1 MKESLDLIN
10 SNKIYKKIFLEVY
23 SKYKKYGK
31 ITGSFTLK
39 ATTTEERQI
48 LFNFDSKALTEGKA
62 KIKCSTVR
70 DLFNRKLKEY
80 SFEELLVKVVG
91 KELKTNK
98 EVKDEEKEQ
107 EEKFYDDIL
116 KDSDDGVGKQ
126 WFIEILDKKK
136 YGYNIIVRKYK
147 SEIRNLKE
155 LKRKIILIINS
166 LNKLP
171 YLNNEYENIAV
182 FSAVNTKDSH
192 FFDSDK
198 FTGRLFIKAISF
210 ILNKDDPKDI
220 NEINELYYEVGI
232 LKDEISNHTTIYG
245 LNAFNM
251 DSSEVKAVNSFNLWK
266 EPLQI
271 SISNLLKIDY
281 LEAINNTVFIFEN
294 PAVFHKILKV
304 NGDNISLICTSGQL
318 NLSSYILFNKIRNLK
333 NIYYAGDFDPEGLMI
348 AYKIKKRYKNKVKF
362 LNYTRESYINT
373 MSNNIIEEKSMSQ
386 LNKINCSEL
395 DEVINELR
403 INKRAAYQ
411 ELLIDEYLDS
421 IKKVINYDFSKHD
434 TTKRTSQDMVLCQYF
449 GHKKSN
455 FFMLHF

>member
-39 ATTTEERQI
+39 AATTEERQI

-116 KDSDDGVGKQ
+116 KASDDGVGKQ

-232 LKDEISNHTTIYG
+232 LKDEISNNTTIYG

-318 NLSSYILFNKIRNLK
+318 NLSSYILLNKIRNLK

-348 AYKIKKRYKNKVKF
+348 AYKIKKRYKDKVKF

-411 ELLIDEYLDS
+411 ELLIDEYLDL

-434 TTKRTSQDMVLCQYF
+434 TTKRTSQ
-449 GHKKSN
+449 GN
-455 FFMLHF
+455 R

>member
-10 SNKIYKKIFLEVY
+10 SNNIYKKIFSEVY

-31 ITGSFTLK
+31 ITGSFNLK
-39 ATTTEERQI
+39 AANNEERRI
-48 LFNFDSKALTEGKA
+48 LSNFDSKVLTEGKA

-70 DLFNRKLKEY
+70 ELFNRKLKEY

-98 EVKDEEKEQ
+98 EIKDEEKNQ

-116 KDSDDGVGKQ
+116 KACDNGIGRQ
-126 WFIEILDKKK
+126 WFLEVLYKKK
-136 YGYNIIVRKYK
+136 YGYNIIIRKYK
-147 SEIRNLKE
+147 SEKE
-155 LKRKIILIINS
+155 INKLEELNKRIILTINS

-171 YLNNEYENIAV
+171 YLNNEYENIAE

-192 FFDSDK
+192 FFDIDK

-210 ILNKDDPKDI
+210 ILNKDEPKDI

-245 LNAFNM
+245 LNAFNR
-251 DSSEVKAVNSFNLWK
+251 DNSEVKAINSFNIWK

-281 LEAINNTVFIFEN
+281 LEAIDNTVFIFEN
-294 PAVFHKILKV
+294 PAVFHKILKMSD
-304 NGDNISLICTSGQL
+304 DNISLICTSGQL
-318 NLSSYILFNKIRNLK
+318 NLSSYIVLNKIRNLK

-348 AYKIKKRYKNKVKF
+348 AYKIKKRYKEKVKF

-411 ELLIDEYLDS
+411 ELLIDEYLDL
-421 IKKVINYDFSKHD
+421 IKKY
-434 TTKRTSQDMVLCQYF
+434 
-449 GHKKSN
+449 
-455 FFMLHF
+455 

>member
-10 SNKIYKKIFLEVY
+10 SNNIYKKIFSEVY

-31 ITGSFTLK
+31 ITGSFNLK
-39 ATTTEERQI
+39 AANNEERRI
-48 LFNFDSKALTEGKA
+48 LSNFDSKVLTEGKA

-70 DLFNRKLKEY
+70 ELFNRKLKEY

-98 EVKDEEKEQ
+98 EIKDEEKNQ

-116 KDSDDGVGKQ
+116 KACDNGIGRQ
-126 WFIEILDKKK
+126 WFLEVLYKKK
-136 YGYNIIVRKYK
+136 YGYNIIIRKYK
-147 SEIRNLKE
+147 SEKE
-155 LKRKIILIINS
+155 INKLEELNKRIILTINS

-192 FFDSDK
+192 FFDNEK

-210 ILNKDDPKDI
+210 ILNKDEPKDI

-245 LNAFNM
+245 LNAFNR
-251 DSSEVKAVNSFNLWK
+251 DNSEVEAVNNFNIWN

-281 LEAINNTVFIFEN
+281 LESINNTVFIFEN
-294 PAVFHKILKV
+294 PAVFHKILKMSD
-304 NGDNISLICTSGQL
+304 DNISLICTSGQL
-318 NLSSYILFNKIRNLK
+318 NLSSYIVLNKIRNLK

-348 AYKIKKRYKNKVKF
+348 AYKIKKRYKEKVKF

-411 ELLIDEYLDS
+411 ELLIDEYLDL
-421 IKKVINYDFSKHD
+421 IKKY
-434 TTKRTSQDMVLCQYF
+434 
-449 GHKKSN
+449 
-455 FFMLHF
+455 

>member
-39 ATTTEERQI
+39 AATTEERRI
-48 LFNFDSKALTEGKA
+48 LSNFDSKALIEGKA
-62 KIKCSTVR
+62 KIKSATVR
-70 DLFNRKLKEY
+70 ELFNRKLKEY

-98 EVKDEEKEQ
+98 EIKDEEKEQ
-107 EEKFYDDIL
+107 EEKFYEDIL
-116 KDSDDGVGKQ
+116 KSCDNGIGRQ

-136 YGYNIIVRKYK
+136 YGYNIIIRKYK
-147 SEIRNLKE
+147 SEKE
-155 LKRKIILIINS
+155 INKLEELNKRIILTINS

-182 FSAVNTKDSH
+182 FSAVNTRDSH
-192 FFDSDK
+192 FFDINK

-210 ILNKDDPKDI
+210 IINKDEPKDI
-220 NEINELYYEVGI
+220 NEINEAYYEVGI

-245 LNAFNM
+245 LNAFEKDN
-251 DSSEVKAVNSFNLWK
+251 SEVTAVNSFNLWR

-271 SISNLLKIDY
+271 SISNLLKVDY
-281 LEAINNTVFIFEN
+281 LKAVNNTVFIFEN
-294 PAVFHKILKV
+294 PAVFHKILKEK
-304 NGDNISLICTSGQL
+304 GDNISLICTSGQL
-318 NLSSYILFNKIRNLK
+318 NLSSYIVLNKIRNLK

-348 AYKIKKRYKNKVKF
+348 AYKLKKRYKDKVRF

-395 DEVINELR
+395 DEVIRELR

-411 ELLIDEYLDS
+411 ELLIDEYLDL
-421 IKKVINYDFSKHD
+421 IKE
-434 TTKRTSQDMVLCQYF
+434 L
-449 GHKKSN
+449 SN
-455 FFMLHF
+455 EIL

>member
-39 ATTTEERQI
+39 AATTEERQI
-48 LFNFDSKALTEGKA
+48 LFNFDSKVLTEGKA

-116 KDSDDGVGKQ
+116 KASDDGVGKQ

-192 FFDSDK
+192 FFDNDK

-210 ILNKDDPKDI
+210 ILNKDEPKDI

-245 LNAFNM
+245 LNAFNR
-251 DSSEVKAVNSFNLWK
+251 DNSEVKAVNSFNIWK

-318 NLSSYILFNKIRNLK
+318 NLSSYILLNKIRNLK

-348 AYKIKKRYKNKVKF
+348 AYKIKKRYKDKVKF

-403 INKRAAYQ
+403 INKKAAYQ
-411 ELLIDEYLDS
+411 ELLIDEYLDL

-434 TTKRTSQDMVLCQYF
+434 TTKITSQ
-449 GHKKSN
+449 GN
-455 FFMLHF
+455 R

>member
-39 ATTTEERQI
+39 AATTEERQI

-116 KDSDDGVGKQ
+116 KASDDGVGKQ
-126 WFIEILDKKK
+126 LFIEILDKKK

-166 LNKLP
+166 LNELP

-281 LEAINNTVFIFEN
+281 FEAINNTVFIFEN

-318 NLSSYILFNKIRNLK
+318 NLSSYILLNKIRNLK

-348 AYKIKKRYKNKVKF
+348 AYKIKKRYKDKVKF

-411 ELLIDEYLDS
+411 ELLIDEYLDL

-434 TTKRTSQDMVLCQYF
+434 TTKRTSQ
-449 GHKKSN
+449 GN
-455 FFMLHF
+455 R

>member
-39 ATTTEERQI
+39 AATTEERQI

-281 LEAINNTVFIFEN
+281 FEAINNTVFIFEN

-318 NLSSYILFNKIRNLK
+318 NLSSYILLNKIRNLK
-333 NIYYAGDFDPEGLMI
+333 NIYYAGDFDSEGLMI
-348 AYKIKKRYKNKVKF
+348 AYKIKKRYKDKVKF

-411 ELLIDEYLDS
+411 ELLIDEYLDL

-434 TTKRTSQDMVLCQYF
+434 TTKRTSQ
-449 GHKKSN
+449 GN
-455 FFMLHF
+455 R

>member
-1 MKESLDLIN
+1 MKESLNLIN
-10 SNKIYKKIFLEVY
+10 SNNIYKKIFLEVY

-39 ATTTEERQI
+39 AANNEERRI
-48 LFNFDSKALTEGKA
+48 LSNFDSKVLTEGKA

-70 DLFNRKLKEY
+70 ELFNRKLKEY

-98 EVKDEEKEQ
+98 EIKDEEKNQ

-116 KDSDDGVGKQ
+116 KACDNGIGRQ
-126 WFIEILDKKK
+126 WFLEVLDKKK
-136 YGYNIIVRKYK
+136 YGYNIIIRKYK
-147 SEIRNLKE
+147 SDKEINKLEE
-155 LKRKIILIINS
+155 LNKRIILTINS

-171 YLNNEYENIAV
+171 YLNNGYENIAL
-182 FSAVNTKDSH
+182 FSAVNTRDSH
-192 FFDSDK
+192 FFDNDK

-245 LNAFNM
+245 LNAFNR
-251 DSSEVKAVNSFNLWK
+251 DNSEVKAVNNFNIWR

-281 LEAINNTVFIFEN
+281 LESINNTVFIFEN

-318 NLSSYILFNKIRNLK
+318 NLSSYIILNKIRNLK

-348 AYKIKKRYKNKVKF
+348 AYKIKKRYKDKVKF
-362 LNYTRESYINT
+362 LNYTKESYRNI

-386 LNKINCSEL
+386 LDKICCSDL
-395 DEVINELR
+395 DEVIEELR
-403 INKRAAYQ
+403 INKRAGYQ
-411 ELLIDEYLDS
+411 ELLIDEYLEQIKEREYIEKFKNENNEILAVAICYDS
-421 IKKVINYDFSKHD
+421 KLKE
-434 TTKRTSQDMVLCQYF
+434 
-449 GHKKSN
+449 HKCRIEKI
-455 FFMLHF
+455 

>member
-39 ATTTEERQI
+39 AATTEERQI

-116 KDSDDGVGKQ
+116 KASDDGVGKQ

-281 LEAINNTVFIFEN
+281 FEAINNTVFIFEN

-318 NLSSYILFNKIRNLK
+318 NLSSYILLNKIRNLK

-348 AYKIKKRYKNKVKF
+348 AYKIKKRYKDKVKF

-411 ELLIDEYLDS
+411 ELLIDEYLDL
-421 IKKVINYDFSKHD
+421 IKKVINDDFSKHD
-434 TTKRTSQDMVLCQYF
+434 TTKRTSH
-449 GHKKSN
+449 GN
-455 FFMLHF
+455 R

>member
-31 ITGSFTLK
+31 ITGRFTLK
-39 ATTTEERQI
+39 AATTEERQI

-116 KDSDDGVGKQ
+116 KASDDGVGKQ
-126 WFIEILDKKK
+126 WFIEILYKKK

-281 LEAINNTVFIFEN
+281 FEAINNTVFIFEN

-318 NLSSYILFNKIRNLK
+318 NLSSYILLNKIRNLK

-348 AYKIKKRYKNKVKF
+348 AYKIKKRYKDKVKF

-411 ELLIDEYLDS
+411 ELLIDEYLDL
-421 IKKVINYDFSKHD
+421 IKK
-434 TTKRTSQDMVLCQYF
+434 
-449 GHKKSN
+449 
-455 FFMLHF
+455 

>member
-1 MKESLDLIN
+1 MKESLNLIN
-10 SNKIYKKIFLEVY
+10 SNNIYKKIFLEVY

-39 ATTTEERQI
+39 AANNEERRI
-48 LFNFDSKALTEGKA
+48 LSNFDSKVLTEGKA

-70 DLFNRKLKEY
+70 ELFNRKLKEY

-98 EVKDEEKEQ
+98 EIKDEEKNQ

-116 KDSDDGVGKQ
+116 KACDNGIGRQ
-126 WFIEILDKKK
+126 WFLEVLDKKK
-136 YGYNIIVRKYK
+136 FWYKFIISKYK
-147 SEIRNLKE
+147 RDKEINKLEE
-155 LKRKIILIINS
+155 LNKRIILTINS

-171 YLNNEYENIAV
+171 YLNNGYENIAL
-182 FSAVNTKDSH
+182 FSAVNTRDSH
-192 FFDSDK
+192 FFDNDK

-245 LNAFNM
+245 LNAFNR
-251 DSSEVKAVNSFNLWK
+251 DNSEVKAVNNFNIWR

-281 LEAINNTVFIFEN
+281 LESINNTVFIFEN

-318 NLSSYILFNKIRNLK
+318 NLSSYIVLNKIRNLK

-362 LNYTRESYINT
+362 LNYTKESYINT

-386 LNKINCSEL
+386 LNKINCIEL
-395 DEVINELR
+395 DEVIRELR

-411 ELLIDEYLDS
+411 ELLIDEYLYL
-421 IKKVINYDFSKHD
+421 IKK
-434 TTKRTSQDMVLCQYF
+434 
-449 GHKKSN
+449 
-455 FFMLHF
+455 MLEYLMQEIMH

>member
-39 ATTTEERQI
+39 AATAEERRI
-48 LFNFDSKALTEGKA
+48 LSNFDSKSLIEGKA
-62 KIKCSTVR
+62 KIKSVTVR
-70 DLFNRKLKEY
+70 ELFNIKLKDY

-98 EVKDEEKEQ
+98 EIKDEEKEQ
-107 EEKFYDDIL
+107 EEKFYEDIL
-116 KDSDDGVGKQ
+116 KSCDNGIGKQ

-136 YGYNIIVRKYK
+136 YGYNIIARKYK
-147 SEIRNLKE
+147 SEREINKLEE
-155 LKRKIILIINS
+155 LKRKIILTINS

-182 FSAVNTKDSH
+182 FSAVNTRDSH
-192 FFDSDK
+192 FFDIDK

-210 ILNKDDPKDI
+210 IIDKDEPKDI
-220 NEINELYYEVGI
+220 NEINEVYYEVGI

-245 LNAFNM
+245 LNAFEKDN
-251 DSSEVKAVNSFNLWK
+251 SEVTAVNSFNLWR

-281 LEAINNTVFIFEN
+281 LKAVNNTVFIFEN
-294 PAVFHKILKV
+294 PAVFHKVLKET
-304 NGDNISLICTSGQL
+304 GDNISLICTSGQL
-318 NLSSYILFNKIRNLK
+318 NLSSYILLNKIIDLK

-348 AYKIKKRYKNKVKF
+348 AYKLKERYKGKVRF

-373 MSNNIIEEKSMSQ
+373 MSNNVIEEKSMSQ

-395 DEVINELR
+395 DEVIRELR
-403 INKRAAYQ
+403 INKRSAYQ
-411 ELLIDEYLDS
+411 ELLIDEYLDL
-421 IKKVINYDFSKHD
+421 IKE
-434 TTKRTSQDMVLCQYF
+434 L
-449 GHKKSN
+449 SN
-455 FFMLHF
+455 EIL

>member
-10 SNKIYKKIFLEVY
+10 SNEIYKKIFLEVY
-23 SKYKKYGK
+23 NKYKKYGK

-39 ATTTEERQI
+39 AVNTQERQI
-48 LFNFDSKALTEGKA
+48 LSNFDSKVWVQGKA
-62 KIKCSTVR
+62 KIKCSIVR

-107 EEKFYDDIL
+107 EEKFYNDIL
-116 KDSDDGVGKQ
+116 KASDDGVGKQ

-192 FFDSDK
+192 FFDNDK

-210 ILNKDDPKDI
+210 ILNKDEPKDI

-281 LEAINNTVFIFEN
+281 FEAINNTVFIFEN

-318 NLSSYILFNKIRNLK
+318 NLSSYILLNKIRNLK

-348 AYKIKKRYKNKVKF
+348 AYKIKKRYKDKVKF

-411 ELLIDEYLDS
+411 ELLIDEYLDL

-434 TTKRTSQDMVLCQYF
+434 TTKITSQ
-449 GHKKSN
+449 GN
-455 FFMLHF
+455 R

>member
-39 ATTTEERQI
+39 AATTEERQI
-48 LFNFDSKALTEGKA
+48 LFNFDSKVLTEGKA

-116 KDSDDGVGKQ
+116 KASDDGVGKQ

-304 NGDNISLICTSGQL
+304 NGDNISLICTSGQF
-318 NLSSYILFNKIRNLK
+318 NLSSYILLNKIRNLK

-348 AYKIKKRYKNKVKF
+348 AYKIKKRYKDKVKF

-411 ELLIDEYLDS
+411 ELLIDEYLDL

-434 TTKRTSQDMVLCQYF
+434 TTKITSQ
-449 GHKKSN
+449 GN
-455 FFMLHF
+455 R

>member
-39 ATTTEERQI
+39 AATTEERQI
-48 LFNFDSKALTEGKA
+48 LFNFDSKVLTEGKA

-80 SFEELLVKVVG
+80 SFEDLLVKVVG

-98 EVKDEEKEQ
+98 EVKNEEKNK
-107 EEKFYDDIL
+107 EEKFYEDIL
-116 KDSDDGVGKQ
+116 KSCNNGISKE
-126 WFIEILDKKK
+126 WFAEVLDKKK
-136 YGYNIIVRKYK
+136 YGYNIIARKYK
-147 SEIRNLKE
+147 SEISNLEE
-155 LKRKIILIINS
+155 LKRKIILTINS

-171 YLNNEYENIAV
+171 YLNNAYENIAV
-182 FSAVNTKDSH
+182 FS
-192 FFDSDK
+192 
-198 FTGRLFIKAISF
+198 
-210 ILNKDDPKDI
+210 
-220 NEINELYYEVGI
+220 
-232 LKDEISNHTTIYG
+232 HTTIYG

-281 LEAINNTVFIFEN
+281 FEAINNTVFIFEN

-318 NLSSYILFNKIRNLK
+318 NLSSYILLNKIRNLK

-348 AYKIKKRYKNKVKF
+348 AYKIKKRYKEKVKF

-411 ELLIDEYLDS
+411 ELLIDEYLDL

-434 TTKRTSQDMVLCQYF
+434 TTKRTSQ
-449 GHKKSN
+449 GN
-455 FFMLHF
+455 R

>member
-1 MKESLDLIN
+1 MKESLNLIN
-10 SNKIYKKIFLEVY
+10 SNNIYKKIFLEVY

-39 ATTTEERQI
+39 AANNEERRI
-48 LFNFDSKALTEGKA
+48 LSNFDSKVLTEGKA

-70 DLFNRKLKEY
+70 ELFNRKLKEY

-98 EVKDEEKEQ
+98 EIKDEEKNQ

-116 KDSDDGVGKQ
+116 KACDNGIGRQ
-126 WFIEILDKKK
+126 WFLEVLDKKK
-136 YGYNIIVRKYK
+136 YGYNIIIRKYK
-147 SEIRNLKE
+147 SDKEINKLEE
-155 LKRKIILIINS
+155 LNKRIILTINS

-171 YLNNEYENIAV
+171 YLNNGYENIAL
-182 FSAVNTKDSH
+182 FSAINTRDSH
-192 FFDSDK
+192 FFDNDK

-245 LNAFNM
+245 LNAFNR
-251 DSSEVKAVNSFNLWK
+251 DNSEVKAVNNFNIWR

-281 LEAINNTVFIFEN
+281 LESINNTVFIFEN

-318 NLSSYILFNKIRNLK
+318 NLSSYIVLNKIINLK
-333 NIYYAGDFDPEGLMI
+333 KIYYAGDFDPEGLMI

-362 LNYTRESYINT
+362 LNYTKESYINT

-386 LNKINCSEL
+386 LNKINCIEL
-395 DEVINELR
+395 DEVIRELR

-411 ELLIDEYLDS
+411 ELLIDEYLDL
-421 IKKVINYDFSKHD
+421 IKKIN
-434 TTKRTSQDMVLCQYF
+434 RGIL
-449 GHKKSN
+449 
-455 FFMLHF
+455 

>member
-1 MKESLDLIN
+1 MKESLNLIN
-10 SNKIYKKIFLEVY
+10 SNNIYKKIFLEVY

-39 ATTTEERQI
+39 AANNEERRI
-48 LFNFDSKALTEGKA
+48 LSNFDSKVLTEGKA

-70 DLFNRKLKEY
+70 ELFNRKLKEY

-98 EVKDEEKEQ
+98 EIKDEEKNQ

-116 KDSDDGVGKQ
+116 KACDNGIGRQ
-126 WFIEILDKKK
+126 WFLEVLDKKK
-136 YGYNIIVRKYK
+136 YGYNIIIRKYK
-147 SEIRNLKE
+147 SDKEINKLEE
-155 LKRKIILIINS
+155 LNKRIILTINS

-171 YLNNEYENIAV
+171 YLNNGYENIAL
-182 FSAVNTKDSH
+182 FSAINTRDSH
-192 FFDSDK
+192 FFDNDK

-245 LNAFNM
+245 LNAFNR
-251 DSSEVKAVNSFNLWK
+251 DNSEVKAVNNFNIWR

-281 LEAINNTVFIFEN
+281 LESINNTVFIFEN

-318 NLSSYILFNKIRNLK
+318 NLSSYIVLNKIINLK

-362 LNYTRESYINT
+362 LNYTKESYINT

-386 LNKINCSEL
+386 LNKINCIEL
-395 DEVINELR
+395 DEVIRELR

-411 ELLIDEYLDS
+411 ELLIDEYLDL
-421 IKKVINYDFSKHD
+421 IKKIN
-434 TTKRTSQDMVLCQYF
+434 RGIL
-449 GHKKSN
+449 
-455 FFMLHF
+455 

>member
-39 ATTTEERQI
+39 AATTEERQI
-48 LFNFDSKALTEGKA
+48 LFNFDSKVLTEGKA

-116 KDSDDGVGKQ
+116 KASDDGVGKQ

-245 LNAFNM
+245 LNAFNR
-251 DSSEVKAVNSFNLWK
+251 DNSEVKAINSFNIWK

-318 NLSSYILFNKIRNLK
+318 NLSSYILLNKIRNLK

-348 AYKIKKRYKNKVKF
+348 AYKIKKRYKDKVKF

-411 ELLIDEYLDS
+411 ELLIDEYLDL
-421 IKKVINYDFSKHD
+421 IKKY
-434 TTKRTSQDMVLCQYF
+434 
-449 GHKKSN
+449 
-455 FFMLHF
+455 